1 MCSSDLQRVYAL
13 PARYLIEKGYLTNPV
28 VGAINSGHYETKD
41 MQVNKGGRFNAND
54 IDKAYH
60 GRGRL
65 TSSIVADVVAQAKD
79 RQGVMFFAA
88 TIQHAEEILE
98 SLPPEL
104 SAIVTGNTH
113 KDERALILLAF
124 KARRIKYLVNVEV
137 LTTGFDAPHVDVIA
151 ILRATESVA
160 LLQQIIGRGLRIA
173 DGKSDCLVLDYAE
186 NIERHCPDGDIFNPE
201 IEAAIKKKGDYF
213 VEAECP
219 ICSMINQFAGK
230 PNEQHLEKI
239 GRAHV

>member
-1 MCSSDLQRVYAL
+1 MTGVQTCALPILRVIGLSATPYRLDIGYIYRQDEKRKATGHDGYFLQRVYAL

-65 TSSIVADVVAQAKD
+65 TSSIVADVVAQARD

-113 KDERALILLAF
+113 KDERALILLEF

-160 LLQQIIGRGLRIA
+160 LLQQII
-173 DGKSDCLVLDYAE
+173 E
-186 NIERHCPDGDIFNPE
+186 
-201 IEAAIKKKGDYF
+201 
-213 VEAECP
+213 
-219 ICSMINQFAGK
+219 
-230 PNEQHLEKI
+230 I